1 MPGGIHTASP
11 AAFAAVIAWLNAV
24 VESFA
29 PVGSAPSVV
38 TETVLAGWVTAAGT
52 L

>member
-1 MPGGIHTASP
+1 
-11 AAFAAVIAWLNAV
+11 LNAA

-29 PVGSAPSVV
+29 PVGSAPSVT
-38 TETVLAGWVTAAGT
+38 TETELAGWVAAAAT